1 MKVKAFLFAIVMA
14 LLAGVSFA
22 GINPSITKTFN
33 NFGYHSKQWNRG
45 MMTALMSNLD
55 QTSIHTTCVKA
66 ADTASDELLLLFA
79 FALYSTGGFN
89 LGIFLQQINIFMI
102 LLMQQYEDCG
112 VNELNIQW
120 DTIMSKPVD
129 ATSVGVN
136 FTTMMLVGY
145 SSQDTAPYKAWDY
158 EKTGWQN
165 KDFLYMGEGFQLFFA
180 QLSKYDAPEL
190 QLEVDIMSI

>member
-1 MKVKAFLFAIVMA
+1 MKVKAFLIAIVMA
-14 LLAGVSFA
+14 VLAGVSSA
-22 GINPSITKTFN
+22 GISKSVSDTFN
-33 NFGYHSKQWNRG
+33 NFGWHTKQWNRG
-45 MMTALMSNLD
+45 MMTALMANLD

-66 ADTASDELLLLFA
+66 ADTASEELLLLFA

-89 LGIFLQQINIFMI
+89 LGIFLQQVNIFMI

-129 ATSVGVN
+129 ATSMAVN
-136 FTTMMLVGY
+136 FTVMMLVGY
-145 SSQDTAPYKAWDY
+145 SSHDTAPYKAWEY

-180 QLSKYDAPEL
+180 QLSKYEAPEL